1 MKLFGFEFKRK
12 TEIEGEN
19 VSFAPPSN
27 DDGAIIVTTPAAG
40 ATGGAYGTAI
50 DIEGTV
56 RNEADLISKYREVA
70 QQPEVD
76 SAIDEIV
83 NEAITLDDDQTVVD
97 IVLDDVKASA
107 KVKAAM
113 MTEFTEILKLL
124 EFRHQPYDV
133 FRRWYVDGRLY
144 YHVITDPNDL
154 KAGIKELRY
163 LDPRKIRKVREIRQ
177 EPIRQ
182 NMNTDAVLTKTIN
195 EYYIYND
202 KGFSTKNVTPGFGTQ
217 AGVTTGLKI
226 ARDSIVMISS
236 GITDANGTLV
246 LSYLQKAI
254 RECNQLRT
262 LENAAI
268 IYRLSRAPERR
279 IWYVDVGNLPKM
291 KAEQYLKDIMTKH
304 KNRLVYDSVTG
315 EIRDDR
321 KYMTML
327 EDYWL
332 PRREG
337 GRGTQVDTLPAGQ
350 NIGEMDDVLYFQKQL
365 YRSLNVPVTR
375 LDSEA
380 MFDLG
385 RATQISRDE
394 IKFSKF
400 IDRLRTKFTKLFLQL
415 LEKQLI
421 LKDIAT
427 YDDWLIIK
435 DQITFRFARDNYFTE
450 LKEAEILNNRINVAT
465 ALFPFIGKVYSW
477 EWVRANVFRQDDDER
492 DIEDKRIAEE
502 LLDPQFNSNVLNPD
516 MDGMGEMP
524 ELPPMPEPG
533 SK

>member
-12 TEIEGEN
+12 TQLDNEN
-19 VSFAPPSN
+19 VSFAPPEN
-27 DDGAIIVTTPAAG
+27 EDGAVIVTNTG
-40 ATGGAYGTAI
+40 ATGGAYATAI

-83 NEAITLDDDQTVVD
+83 NEAITLDDDQDVVD
-97 IVLDDVKASA
+97 IVLDNVKTTA
-107 KVKAAM
+107 KVKTAM
-113 MTEFTEILKLL
+113 TTEFEEILKLL
-124 EFRHQPYDV
+124 EFKHQPYDV

-144 YHVITDPNDL
+144 YHVIVDPNDTS
-154 KAGIKELRY
+154 AGIKELRY

-182 NMNTDAVLTKTIN
+182 NMNTDAVLTKTVN

-202 KGFSTKNVTPGFGTQ
+202 KGFSTKNITPGVGTQ
-217 AGVTTGLKI
+217 SGITSGLKI
-226 ARDSIVMISS
+226 ARDSIVLISS
-236 GITDANGTLV
+236 GLTDANGTLV
-246 LSYLQKAI
+246 LSHLQKCI

-291 KAEQYLKDIMTKH
+291 KAEQYLKDIMAKH
-304 KNRLVYDSVTG
+304 KNRLVYDSVSG

-337 GRGTQVDTLPAGQ
+337 GRGTEVDTLPAGA
-350 NIGEMDDVLYFQKQL
+350 NLGEMDDVLYFQKQL

-421 LKDIAT
+421 LKGVAT
-427 YDDWLIIK
+427 YDDWLLIK
-435 DQITFRFARDNYFTE
+435 DQITFRFARDNYFAE
-450 LKEAEILNNRINVAT
+450 LKEMEILNNRINAAT
-465 ALFPFIGKVYSW
+465 QLYPFIGKVYSW
-477 EWVRANVFRQDDDER
+477 KWVRANIFRQDEEER
-492 DIEDKRIAEE
+492 QIEDVEIADE
-502 LLDPQFNSNVLNPD
+502 LLDPQFNPNVLNPD

-524 ELPPMPEPG
+524 ELPPMPETG
-533 SK
+533 KK

>member
-1 MKLFGFEFKRK
+1 MNLFGFEFKRK
-12 TEIEGEN
+12 TQLDNEN
-19 VSFAPPSN
+19 VSFAPANN
-27 DDGAIIVTTPAAG
+27 DDGAVVVQSSAAV
-40 ATGGAYGTAI
+40 GGAYSTVI
-50 DIEGTV
+50 DLEGTV

-83 NEAITLDDDQTVVD
+83 NEAITLDTDQDVVD
-97 IVLDDVKASA
+97 IVLDDVVIPDKIKQAITA
-107 KVKAAM
+107 
-113 MTEFTEILKLL
+113 EFDQILKLL
-124 EFRHQPYDV
+124 EFKNQPYDV
-133 FRRWYVDGRLY
+133 FRRWYIDGRLY
-144 YHVITDPNDL
+144 YHVIVNDPSE
-154 KAGIKELRY
+154 GIAELRY
-163 LDPRKIRKVREIRQ
+163 LDPRKIRKVREIVRTPIPGEAGRQ
-177 EPIRQ
+177 S
-182 NMNTDAVLTKTIN
+182 DATLSKTVN
-195 EYYIYND
+195 EYYVYNER
-202 KGFSTKNVTPGFGTQ
+202 GFSSKNQSTAGAYQP
-217 AGVTTGLKI
+217 GVTNALKI
-226 ARDSIVMISS
+226 ARDSIVLISS
-236 GITDANGTLV
+236 GLTDANGTLV
-246 LSYLQKAI
+246 LSHLQKCI

-304 KNRLVYDSVTG
+304 KNRLVYDSTSG

-337 GRGTQVDTLPAGQ
+337 GRGTQVDTLPGGA
-350 NIGEMDDVLYFQKQL
+350 NLGEMDDVLYFQKQL

-394 IKFSKF
+394 IKFAKF
-400 IDRLRTKFTKLFLQL
+400 IDRLRTRFTKLFLDL

-421 LKDIAT
+421 IKGVAT
-427 YDDWLIIK
+427 YDDWLLIK
-435 DQITFRFARDNYFTE
+435 DKIQFRFARDNYFAE
-450 LKEAEILNNRINVAT
+450 LKEAEILNNRLNVLEAVY
-465 ALFPFIGKVYSW
+465 PYIGKAFSW
-477 EWVRANVFRQDDDER
+477 HWVRKNILFQDDEEIEEMDEQ
-492 DIEDKRIAEE
+492 IAAELMSPQYNPT
-502 LLDPQFNSNVLNPD
+502 LLDADANGFEESPD
-516 MDGMGEMP
+516 
-524 ELPPMPEPG
+524 LPPLPEQG
-533 SK
+533 KK